1 MNPTHSSLL
10 LLSGAT
16 TDDLRARCETVLTS
30 LDDHANHSASLDD
43 LQSRL
48 AVATPGRHR
57 LAVVVSTVG
66 ETRRALHRAID
77 LLPDLPDLPDDPA
90 DPTDAADSGRWY
102 AATVTDTPQRVAFLY
117 PGQGAQRVG
126 DQRILATLDP
136 VFADRCAEL
145 LDSSVVPGLQPLMTA
160 GWPETE
166 DRTPLDSA
174 PLDNTAINMT
184 DAAQTVLTVL
194 GVAATELFARLGVR
208 PGLATGHSVGEFSA
222 LHAVGGLTAEEA
234 VRLASER
241 GRIMRAQLSDGEYGM
256 VALRCSGAEAAAL
269 AESAPGVY
277 PTCWN
282 DGHQTVYGG
291 TKEAFEPYVEAC
303 RAAGILATPL
313 PAQGP
318 FHTPL
323 MAASRPDFAALLDD
337 AALAA
342 PTGHFVSTVSGH
354 AETDPAAIRERLA
367 DQVTTPVDFR
377 AAGVEILAAA
387 PDVVVQLSGGESL
400 LRMLRHD
407 HPESSFVG
415 VGFGGT
421 NDNRDA
427 VLHGLARLFV
437 TLPGIH
443 LAPVLAH
450 SGVAARWRLQDVRLD
465 RHSVIKLSAVA
476 PHRADDPA
484 PTQPAHPVPTANRT
498 PRMTGSTERTTA
510 PTAPTATAHDTT
522 ADRSRITTR
531 GLPIADPLPTTAAA
545 PAAQPDAVSL
555 EAIRTAL
562 LTAMAEASSSP
573 IAEIARGGRLAED
586 LGFDSLL
593 MADTLRRL
601 SQQVPDL
608 RATDLALENVRTLD
622 DLTAELA
629 RVVGASSGPTPDMDA
644 HPAPEA
650 FVLPDSC
657 ERTLASFPE
666 LAAFERKQ
674 AEFAATEALV
684 PYYLPHDGI
693 ISNHTEIEGH
703 PMISFSSYNYLGMSE
718 DPQVQAAVVD
728 AVHRYGTSV
737 SAARILSGNRPLHD
751 ELEHEIADFL
761 GSEDA
766 VVLVGGHATNASIV
780 PQVVAAGDIVF
791 HDSLAHDSIQQ
802 GIRASGAAR
811 HSFPHND
818 MDALGT
824 ALARRRGSYR
834 RALICV
840 EGAYS
845 MDGDTVPL
853 AEIVALKE
861 RYGALLM
868 VDEAHSFGTMGATG
882 RGICEASGVSPS
894 QVDILMGT
902 LSKSMASCGG
912 YIGGSHRFVEFLRYN
927 LSSLVFSAGLSP
939 ANTAAALA
947 SLRVLR
953 REPERVQRLLANAD
967 YFRTGVDR
975 LGLDWG
981 DGAGTPIVPVIY
993 GDSARTLRVANA
1005 LYRKGISIN
1014 PILAPAVAERLTRL
1028 RVFVTAMHTR
1038 EDLDAALEA
1047 LAEISDA
1054 TLVGA
1059 SA

>member
-1 MNPTHSSLL
+1 MNVMNPSLL
-10 LLSGAT
+10 LLSGT
-16 TDDLRARCETVLTS
+16 TADDLRARCETVLNS
-30 LDDHANHSASLDD
+30 FDDHANHDISLAD
-43 LQSRL
+43 LQ
-48 AVATPGRHR
+48 AR
-57 LAVVVSTVG
+57 LAVVTPGPHRLAIVAATVG
-66 ETRRALHRAID
+66 EARRALRRATD
-77 LLPDLPDLPDDPA
+77 LLPDLTDDPA
-90 DPTDAADSGRWY
+90 DPAHWY
-102 AATVTDTPQRVAFLY
+102 AATVTDSPLRVAFVY

-126 DQRILATLDP
+126 DQHVLADLDP
-136 VFADRCAEL
+136 VFADRCVQL
-145 LDSSVVPGLQPLMTA
+145 LDSSVVPGLQPLVTA
-160 GWPETE
+160 GWSGAPDHT
-166 DRTPLDSA
+166 DVDSTPLDS
-174 PLDNTAINMT
+174 TAINLT
-184 DAAQTVLTVL
+184 DAAQTALTVL

-208 PGLATGHSVGEFSA
+208 PDLATGHSVGEFSA
-222 LHAVGGLTAEEA
+222 LHAVGSLSAEDA
-234 VRLASER
+234 VRLASDR

-256 VALRCSGAEAAAL
+256 VALRCSGEEAGAL
-269 AESAPGVY
+269 AEGAPEVY

-291 TKEAFEPYVEAC
+291 TKEALEPYVAAC
-303 RAAGILATPL
+303 RAAGIVATPL

-323 MAASRPDFAALLDD
+323 MAGSQQGFAALLAD
-337 AALAA
+337 ATMAA
-342 PTGHFVSTVSGH
+342 PVGQFVSTVSGRRE
-354 AETDPAAIRERLA
+354 ADPATIRDLLA

-377 AAGVEILAAA
+377 AAGAEILAQA

-400 LRMLRHD
+400 IRMLRHD
-407 HPESSFVG
+407 HPELSFVG

-421 NDNRDA
+421 SDSRDT
-427 VLHGLARLFV
+427 VLHHLARLFV
-437 TLPGIH
+437 TMPGIH

-465 RHSVIKLSAVA
+465 RHSVIKLPAVA
-476 PHRADDPA
+476 PQHAA
-484 PTQPAHPVPTANRT
+484 PTTNRT
-498 PRMTGSTERTTA
+498 TSVTSPSHTTGTT
-510 PTAPTATAHDTT
+510 PTPGAQT
-522 ADRSRITTR
+522 
-531 GLPIADPLPTTAAA
+531 A
-545 PAAQPDAVSL
+545 PAAQSAAVSP

-573 IAEIARGGRLAED
+573 VAEIARGGRLAED

-608 RATDLALENVRTLD
+608 RVGELALENVRTLD
-622 DLTAELA
+622 DLTQELA
-629 RVVGASSGPTPDMDA
+629 RAVGASAGPAVATVTRPT
-644 HPAPEA
+644 PEA

-674 AEFAATEALV
+674 AEFQAAETLI

-718 DPQVQAAVVD
+718 DPEVQAAVVD

-751 ELEHEIADFL
+751 ELEREIADFL

-780 PQVVAAGDIVF
+780 PQVVAGGDIVF
-791 HDSLAHDSIQQ
+791 HDGLAHDSIQQ
-802 GIRASGAAR
+802 GIKASGAAR

-818 MDALGT
+818 MEALGA

-882 RGICEASGVSPS
+882 RGICEATGVSPAR
-894 QVDILMGT
+894 VDILMGT

-953 REPERVQRLLANAD
+953 REPERVRRLAANAD
-967 YFRTGVDR
+967 YFRAGVDR

-993 GDSARTLRVANA
+993 GDSARTLRVANE
-1005 LYRKGISIN
+1005 LYRKGLSIN
-1014 PILAPAVAERLTRL
+1014 PILAPAVAERLARL
-1028 RVFVTAMHTR
+1028 RVFITAVHTR
-1038 EDLDAALEA
+1038 RDLDAALEA
-1047 LAEISDA
+1047 LAEISEA

-1059 SA
+1059 TA